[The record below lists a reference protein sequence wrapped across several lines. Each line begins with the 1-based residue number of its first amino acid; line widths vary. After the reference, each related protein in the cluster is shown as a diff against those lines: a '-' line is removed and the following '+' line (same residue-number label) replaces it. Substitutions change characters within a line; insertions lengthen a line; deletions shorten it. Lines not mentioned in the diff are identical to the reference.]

1 MTLLDAPVYD
11 ERFDNKRRNLVIGI
25 LLFCAAAVSVFALC
39 RNLPAEHRVNQF
51 FAAVEAQDLPKAF
64 GIWNNDPDW
73 QKHPEEYAKDG
84 YPYGRFVGDWGESG
98 DYGRI
103 TSHKVLHSISNGN
116 TTLLAVEINGRKE
129 ALALAVTR
137 GTHMMSFPP
146 FGLTPVKDDLG
157 LTYWQV
163 SYRTR

>member
-11 ERFDNKRRNLVIGI
+11 RTLVKRRRNLLIGA
-25 LLFCAAAVSVFALC
+25 LLVCGLAGIVVALC
-39 RNLPAEHRVNQF
+39 WNLPAEHRVNQF
-51 FAAVEAQDLPKAF
+51 FAAVEAQDFSKAF

-73 QKHPEEYAKDG
+73 QEHTARYAKDG
-84 YPYGRFVGDWGESG
+84 YPFGHFVVDWGKGG

-103 TSHKVLHSISNGN
+103 TSHKVLHTTSYGN
-116 TTLLAVEINGRKE
+116 NTLLAVEINGRKT

-137 GTHMMSFPP
+137 STHTMSFPP
-146 FGLTPVKDDLG
+146 FDLTPMKDDFG

-163 SYRTR
+163 SYR

>member
-11 ERFDNKRRNLVIGI
+11 RTHAKRRRNLVIAA
-25 LLFCAAAVSVFALC
+25 LLVCCVAGMAVFLC

-51 FAAVEAQDLPKAF
+51 FTAVEAQDFSKAF

-73 QKHPEEYAKDG
+73 QEHTQRYAKDG
-84 YPYGRFVGDWGESG
+84 YSYGRFVVDWGKGG

-103 TSHKVLHSISNGN
+103 SSHKVLHSISYGN
-116 TTLLAVEINGRKE
+116 NTLLAVEINGRKA

-137 GTHMMSFPP
+137 GTDTMSFPP
-146 FGLTPVKDDLG
+146 FDLTPMKDDFG

-163 SYRTR
+163 SDR